1 MCEERRK
8 SWSLFGFLSAKE
20 KYNSDIGQAAFFYKR
35 IMQIYA
41 VGFFYAFFDAL
52 KDGKEGKK

>member
-1 MCEERRK
+1 MCVKKAKILVFIR
-8 SWSLFGFLSAKE
+8 LSFSQG
-20 KYNSDIGQAAFFYKR
+20 KYNSEIGQAAFFYKR